1 MSFVSVVISV
11 HNGQEFISKALD
23 SVLQQ
28 SYKNY
33 EILILDDNSNDNTSN
48 ILKQYKKKAGEK
60 SV

>member
-48 ILKQYKKKAGEK
+48 ILKQYKLD
-60 SV
+60 